1 MYLSFVSLFANNQW
15 FNLNTMMYYIYLQR
29 VFDKS
34 HLLSNI
40 NKLIIN
46 IGLKKFYILIKHK

>member
-1 MYLSFVSLFANNQW
+1 MYLLFVSLFANNQG